1 MAPEI
6 LSVLIMDVVSVFML
20 VQQQVKDRVRMNETK
35 IENSPIMKRLVGW
48 SEESVNETVLYISF
62 TYTRQMFKSTA
73 F

>member
-1 MAPEI
+1 
-6 LSVLIMDVVSVFML
+6 MDVVSVFML